1 MEQYLGAALGIG
13 LAALGA
19 GIGIGILAGK
29 TVEAMSR
36 QPELSGQLRTTML
49 ISIAFVEA
57 LALYALVVSFLLIFT
72 K

>member
-13 LAALGA
+13 LAALGGGL
-19 GIGIGILAGK
+19 GIGFLSGK
-29 TVEAMSR
+29 TMEAMSR

>member
-1 MEQYLGAALGIG
+1 MQQYLGAALGIG
-13 LAALGA
+13 LAALGG
-19 GIGIGILAGK
+19 GIGIGFLAGK
-29 TVEAMSR
+29 TMEAISR

-49 ISIAFVEA
+49 ISIAFIEA